1 MSNLE
6 KKTVKKVSNFLKNV
20 RHPEMV
26 IELSETARTAQD
38 AANALL
44 VPVGAIVKSLL
55 FIINNENKEIP
66 VVTLIAG
73 DKKCKIELISKVLD
87 VSGTVRRPNAE
98 EVKKITGYSIGG
110 VSPIGLSK
118 SIKLIIDTSLKRFD
132 KIWSAAGHPHC
143 VFSASFTQL
152 KDITGALETEKLTE

>member
-6 KKTVKKVSNFLKNV
+6 KKTVRKVSNFLKNFC
-20 RHPEMV
+20 HPEMV

-38 AANALL
+38 AANALQ

-55 FIINNENKEIP
+55 FIINNDNKEIP

-73 DKKCKIELISKVLD
+73 DKKCKIELISKVLG

-118 SIKLIIDTSLKRFD
+118 SIKLIIDTSLRRFD

-143 VFSASFTQL
+143 VFSASFSQL

>member
-6 KKTVKKVSNFLKNV
+6 KKTVKKVSDFLKNI

-55 FIINNENKEIP
+55 FIINNENKEIS

>member
-6 KKTVKKVSNFLKNV
+6 KKTVKKVSDFLKNI

-55 FIINNENKEIP
+55 FIINNENKKIP

>member
-6 KKTVKKVSNFLKNV
+6 KKTVKKVSDFLKNV

-143 VFSASFTQL
+143 VISASFTQL

>member
-6 KKTVKKVSNFLKNV
+6 KKTVKKVSDFLKNI

-152 KDITGALETEKLTE
+152 KDITGALETKKLTE

>member
-6 KKTVKKVSNFLKNV
+6 KKTVKKVSDFLKNI

-38 AANALL
+38 AANALQ

-98 EVKKITGYSIGG
+98 EVKQITGYSIGG

>member
-6 KKTVKKVSNFLKNV
+6 KKTVKKVSDFLKNV

-87 VSGTVRRPNAE
+87 VSGTLRRPNAE

>member
-6 KKTVKKVSNFLKNV
+6 KKTVKKVSDFLKNI

-118 SIKLIIDTSLKRFD
+118 SIN
-132 KIWSAAGHPHC
+132 
-143 VFSASFTQL
+143 
-152 KDITGALETEKLTE
+152 

>member
-6 KKTVKKVSNFLKNV
+6 KKTVKKVSDFLKNI

-26 IELSETARTAQD
+26 IELSETAQTAQD

>member
-1 MSNLE
+1 MKNFIKINVIFLTIFAIFSSTSLAADRILPIP
-6 KKTVKKVSNFLKNV
+6 KPTV
-20 RHPEMV
+20 E
-26 IELSETARTAQD
+26 
-38 AANALL
+38 
-44 VPVGAIVKSLL
+44 
-55 FIINNENKEIP
+55 
-66 VVTLIAG
+66 
-73 DKKCKIELISKVLD
+73 
-87 VSGTVRRPNAE
+87 E

>member
-6 KKTVKKVSNFLKNV
+6 KKTVKKVSDFLKNV

>member
-6 KKTVKKVSNFLKNV
+6 KKTVKKVSDFLKNV

-152 KDITGALETEKLTE
+152 KDMTGALETEKLTE

>member
-6 KKTVKKVSNFLKNV
+6 KKTVRKVSDFLKNIC
-20 RHPEMV
+20 HTEMV

-38 AANALL
+38 AANALQ

-55 FIINNENKEIP
+55 FIINNDNKEIP

-73 DKKCKIELISKVLD
+73 DKKCRIELISTVLG

-110 VSPIGLSK
+110 VSPIGLPK
-118 SIKLIIDTSLKRFD
+118 SIKLIIDTSLRRFD

-143 VFSASFTQL
+143 VFSASFSQL
-152 KDITGALETEKLTE
+152 KDITCALETEKLTE